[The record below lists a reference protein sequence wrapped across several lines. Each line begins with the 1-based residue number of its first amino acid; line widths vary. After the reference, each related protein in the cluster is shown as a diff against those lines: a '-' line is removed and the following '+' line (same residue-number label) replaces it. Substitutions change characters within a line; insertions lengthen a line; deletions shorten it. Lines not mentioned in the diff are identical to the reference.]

1 MKSLLIS
8 LALSICS
15 NILLSNNKP
24 NFIFILTDDQGYG
37 DVNAHG
43 HPYLKTPNINRLRS
57 ESVSFDNFYVSPSCS
72 PTRAALLT
80 GMHEFRNGVTHTII
94 PRQQLHE
101 SAVLV
106 PELLKS
112 VGYLSGFIGKWHL
125 GNKPGPE
132 KRGFDW
138 CSTNQS
144 GPLKH
149 FDTTFVRNRNR
160 FQTKGYRED
169 IFFNEAMV
177 FIEEAKDRPFFCYLS
192 TYSPHTPLDAP
203 EKFIEP
209 FRKAGLNHTHSTY
222 LAMIE
227 NIDHNLGRLMKFLK
241 DTRRDQNTILIMVND
256 NGVTEGL
263 DVYNAHMRGP
273 KCSAWHGGTRAF
285 SFWRWPGK
293 WKPRTLENLTAHLD
307 VLPTL
312 CELAGVKIPLNMVGK
327 LDGYSLVPL
336 LESKKSKMDWHKN
349 RILFHHVARWPSGFA
364 EHHKYTMAGVRQGNH
379 LMLRSYHCGNE
390 QCLKYMSQCQAL
402 RIIERGGVNQVYS
415 RGTAQFHWGVSP
427 RDRWVIFDVK
437 NDPGCKNDLTKQR
450 PELVARL
457 SKAYEQWWSSTY
469 PEMIEK
475 GGDLGDPEQGKKASK
490 RDKEWKAKK
499 EASTK

>member
-1 MKSLLIS
+1 MKFLFNAFTFLIC
-8 LALSICS
+8 LSC
-15 NILLSNNKP
+15 LHGLSKP

-43 HPYLKTPNINRLRS
+43 HPYLKTPNMNRLRS

-80 GMHEFRNGVTHTII
+80 GMHEFKNGVTHTII

-101 SAVLV
+101 QAVLL
-106 PELLKS
+106 PELLKTN
-112 VGYLSGFIGKWHL
+112 GYLSGFIGKWHL

-149 FDTTFVRNRNR
+149 FDTTFVRNRKR
-160 FQTKGYRED
+160 FATKGFRED
-169 IFFNEAMV
+169 IFFDEAMT
-177 FIEEAKDRPFFCYLS
+177 FIDEAKEQPFFCYLS

-203 EKFIEP
+203 ENFIKP
-209 FRKAGLNHTHSTY
+209 FREAGLNDTHATY

-227 NIDHNLGRLMKFLK
+227 NIDYNLGRLMKFLK
-241 DTRRDQNTILIMVND
+241 KSGRDQNTVVIMVND

-263 DVYNAHMRGP
+263 DVYNANMRGP
-273 KCSAWHGGTRAF
+273 KCSAWQGGTRAF

-293 WKPRTLENLTAHLD
+293 WKPRVLENLTAHLD

-312 CELAGVKIPLNMVGK
+312 CELAGVKIPASLSSK
-327 LDGYSLVPL
+327 LDGFSLVPL
-336 LESKKSKMDWHKN
+336 LESQSSHNEWHKD
-349 RILFHHVARWPSGFA
+349 RILFHHVARWPSGFS
-364 EHHKYTMAGVRQGNH
+364 EYHKYTMAGVRKGNH
-379 LMLRSYHCGNE
+379 LMLRSYHCGNTE
-390 QCLKYMSQCQAL
+390 CLKYMSQCQAL
-402 RIIERGGVNQVYS
+402 RIIEKGGVNQVYS

-427 RDRWVIFDVK
+427 RDQWVLFDVK
-437 NDPGCKNDLTKQR
+437 KDPGCKTDLSGQNPK
-450 PELVARL
+450 LIAKL
-457 SKAYEQWWSSTY
+457 SKAYENWWESVY
-469 PEMIEK
+469 PEMIAS
-475 GGDLGDPEQGKKASK
+475 GGDLGDPEQGKKASG

-499 EASTK
+499 EASNK